1 MSKSPG
7 TVAPGLDRLE
17 FNGISVGILD
27 VERLAD
33 PLGPIEFSDRSHLDS
48 VALQSRRQNLDIP
61 VPNLQRE
68 VVEIPPLWAGR
79 RPPAQTER
87 GRDIHEVDEA
97 TPRAQLD
104 QTEIVEAAFFLAAE
118 DPAVESNRG
127 LQITNPEHEMV
138 EAGNLKRHP
147 PRLAPRPRTPAD
159 RISRIDFGM
168 PFAQNSIHLLDQW
181 GRPRLGQMN
190 HVRGESHSKALGDST
205 PIPTQHVVEKN

>member
-48 VALQSRRQNLDIP
+48 VALQSRRQNLDVP

-68 VVEIPPLWAGR
+68 VVEIAAVSAR
-79 RPPAQTER
+79 RRSPAPTKR

-97 TPRAQLD
+97 ATRSQLD
-104 QTEIVEAAFFLAAE
+104 QAEIVEAAFFLAAE

-127 LQITNPEHEMV
+127 LQITHPKHEMV
-138 EAGNLKRHP
+138 EAGNLKGHAMSVALG
-147 PRLAPRPRTPAD
+147 PRRPAD
-159 RISRIDFGM
+159 QISRVEFGM
-168 PFAQNSIHLLDQW
+168 PFAQNTIHLL
-181 GRPRLGQMN
+181 N
-190 HVRGESHSKALGDST
+190 
-205 PIPTQHVVEKN
+205 